1 MNALGSLFI
10 YCDREEEEEKKIRK
24 KFVFDYSVDFLFVK
38 RRAEMYYNLISHVE

>member
-10 YCDREEEEEKKIRK
+10 CCDRQEEKC
-24 KFVFDYSVDFLFVK
+24 VFDYSVDFLFVK